1 MPAKKK
7 DPSVRARRNKTA
19 TRATLSRVPAGTTN
33 AIAYAALT
41 VAQLREEIQR
51 RNDDGRQV
59 ALATAGK
66 KADLV
71 ARLVKDDRGV
81 PDMPE
86 HPLGWWHKQA
96 VAWWDAVWTSP
107 MAEQWDD
114 SDVFNVFAVALLYND
129 IWTAQTAKQRKDAL
143 GEFRLQRAD
152 LGLSPYSRRRL
163 EWTIE
168 TAAEAQDKG
177 ARRRR
182 RQDPETGTGAAPA
195 PGAAQ
200 AAGAAAASDPR
211 VALTLA

>member
-19 TRATLSRVPAGTTN
+19 TRATLSRVVPGTTN
-33 AIAYAALT
+33 AIAYSALT
-41 VAQLREEIQR
+41 VAQLREEIAR

-59 ALATAGK
+59 LLERAGN

-71 ARLVKDDRGV
+71 ARLIKDDSDV

-86 HPLGWWHKQA
+86 HPLGWWHKQTL
-96 VAWWDAVWTSP
+96 AWWDAVWSSP
-107 MAEQWDD
+107 MAKQWDD

-129 IWTAQTAKQRKDAL
+129 IWTAATAKQRKDAL
-143 GEFRLQRAD
+143 SEFRLQRAD

-168 TAAEAQDKG
+168 TAEEAQDRG

-182 RQDPETGTGAAPA
+182 RQDPETGTGNAPA
-195 PGAAQ
+195 PETAQ